1 MQVNYLYHPPKK
13 VALCFNPCFGGLP
26 FAIREGFRLELEEY
40 TIVSILVLVDSLLQ
54 RRIWVRLYPN
64 VEMFQSLFW
73 WTPFCNLPHKIWG
86 LPLVQ
91 TVFQSLFWWTPFCN
105 SEKSLRL
112 FATNYS
118 VSILVLVDSL
128 LQTADMAKLREL
140 ILLELFQSLFWWTPF
155 CNDFT
160 DIADSAA

>member
-1 MQVNYLYHPPKK
+1 M
-13 VALCFNPCFGGLP
+13 
-26 FAIREGFRLELEEY
+26 
-40 TIVSILVLVDSLLQ
+40 DSLLQ
-54 RRIWVRLYPN
+54 PRDIEVLKKGTQ
-64 VEMFQSLFW
+64 M
-73 WTPFCNLPHKIWG
+73 
-86 LPLVQ
+86 
-91 TVFQSLFWWTPFCN
+91 FQSLFWWTPFCN